1 MLRHRFTPRCPR
13 LEHRIQD
20 HEQLAHARRQ
30 RQLLRLARLT
40 QALIE
45 RLDGRVVVGRHKGGH
60 IQGRASLRAAAPDR
74 AFARGS
80 RGGVRHE
87 Y

>member
-1 MLRHRFTPRCPR
+1 MPRRPR

-20 HEQLAHARRQ
+20 HEQLAHARRH

-40 QALIE
+40 QTLIA
-45 RLDGRVVVGRHKGGH
+45 RLDGRIVAGRHKGGH
-60 IQGRASLRAAAPDR
+60 IQGRANLRAAAPDR
-74 AFARGS
+74 ACAAKRPALATQGS
-80 RGGVRHE
+80 GVRHD